1 MSRRRSVGVLA
12 AALLTLV
19 FGVPTACSRPPG
31 GAEGSSV
38 LRYRLNDDPPDL
50 DPVRARDITSEAIL
64 FGVFDGLVE
73 LDPRTLQVVPAVAER
88 WEARADGR
96 EFTFHLR
103 RGVRF
108 HNGRE
113 VEAADVVYSFE
124 RALRPA
130 NHSARPWVFE
140 PLLGAAEF
148 QSGAEPHVEGLK
160 ALDRYTVRLTL
171 SRPYGPFLSHLVLEQ
186 ASLVPHEVYDDP
198 TQAYLRH
205 PVGCGPFRFSEWTS
219 GQSVVLDAF
228 DDYYGEGPFV
238 DRVAYRIVRSQETAL
253 EEYRAGNLDV
263 ADEVPSGKR
272 EAIQAEMGE
281 QFHRWPQMAI
291 RGIALNHA
299 KPPFAGNLALRKAA
313 NHAVDRDYLL
323 RVVDEGKDQAIA
335 GVIPPGLPG
344 FDPGLTGY
352 SFDPARARDLL
363 VKAGYPEGR
372 GLPRMTLLYNDNEG
386 HRRMCAR
393 IASDLNAVG
402 IPVEPRSLDFASYLQ
417 AITGTAEAPPKEE
430 MVYFAWVGDF
440 ADAYNFLFAN
450 LYSANRGTGGN
461 YARYSNAEVDRL
473 LDEAVALPDA
483 EARAPLY
490 RRAEAIAVEDAAWI
504 FLYAFRDEA
513 LVRPEVEGLVLS
525 PLGDFASPLH
535 LVRLRPRQVSR

>member
-1 MSRRRSVGVLA
+1 MSRRRGRLLA
-12 AALLTLV
+12 AALLTLL
-19 FGVPTACSRPPG
+19 PCLPACTRPVAP
-31 GAEGSSV
+31 EGTL
-38 LRYRLNDDPPDL
+38 LRYRLSDDPPDL

-73 LDPRTLQVVPAVAER
+73 LDARTLQIVPAVAES

-96 EFTFHLR
+96 QFTFHLR
-103 RGVRF
+103 HGVRF

-124 RALRPA
+124 RALKPENR
-130 NHSARPWVFE
+130 SARPWVFE
-140 PLLGAAEF
+140 PVQGAAAF
-148 QSGAEPHVEGLK
+148 QRGETSTVEGL
-160 ALDRYTVRLTL
+160 AVLDRYTVRLTL
-171 SRPYGPFLSHLVLEQ
+171 ARPYGPFLSHLVLEQ
-186 ASLVPHEVYDDP
+186 ASLVPREVYDDP
-198 TQAYLRH
+198 THAYLRH
-205 PVGCGPFRFSEWTS
+205 PVGCGPFRFSAWTT

-228 DDYYGEGPFV
+228 RDFYGEGPFV
-238 DRVAYRIVRSQETAL
+238 DGVVYKIVRSQETAL
-253 EEYRAGNLDV
+253 EEYRAGNLEV

-272 EAIQAEMGE
+272 EAIQAEMGS
-281 QFHRWPQMAI
+281 QFHRWPQIAI

-299 KPPFAGNLALRKAA
+299 RPPFAGNLALRRAA

-323 RVVDEGKDQAIA
+323 RVVDEGKDIAIA
-335 GVIPPGLPG
+335 GMIPPGLPG
-344 FDPGLTGY
+344 FDPTLAGY
-352 SFDPARARDLL
+352 AFDPARAGELL
-363 VKAGYPEGR
+363 VKAGYPGGR

-402 IPVEPRSLDFASYLQ
+402 IPVEARSLDIASYLQ
-417 AITGTAEAPPKEE
+417 AITGTAETPPEE
-430 MVYFAWVGDF
+430 ELIYFAWVGDF
-440 ADAYNFLFAN
+440 PDAYNFLFTN
-450 LYSANRGTGGN
+450 LYTANGGPGGN

-483 EARAPLY
+483 AARAPLY
-490 RRAEAIAVEDAAWI
+490 RRAEAIVVEDAAWI

-535 LVRLRPRQVSR
+535 LVRLRPRPLSP